1 MNALLVI
8 LKKNFRY
15 YGMIVALVAAM
26 IFFGVLTDGVLFR
39 PVNLTNL
46 VLQNSYVLIL
56 AVGMMLCILTGNI
69 DLSVGSVV
77 AFVGAVSAMMMVR
90 ANMNP
95 FLAMFLSLLIGGIIG
110 AWQGLCIAYFRMPA
124 FIVTL
129 AGMLAFR
136 GLAQVI
142 LKGQSYGPF
151 PRVFQSLSSGYIAD
165 PFGGARLGSVE
176 LHVLTLLIGAAL
188 SALIAVGQA
197 RERKRQRRYDFEL
210 SPRGVW
216 IAKLVFLIAV
226 IMTFSIVFA
235 LYRGVPNILALLGC
249 LIVLY
254 HFVTTKTVQG
264 RHIYALGG
272 NAKAAKLSG
281 IKTERVMFWVYA
293 NMGVIAAL
301 AGMVFAARL
310 NVATPKAGQ
319 NFELDAIAACYI
331 GGASTTGGVGT
342 IIGAIV
348 GGLFM
353 GVLNNGMSIL
363 GVSIDWQQAIKG
375 FVLLAAVGFDLYS
388 KMRASG
394 GDSLSKGGLSIFG
407 LRLDFLKRR
416 EALR

>member
-1 MNALLVI
+1 MMNTLLII
-8 LKKNFRY
+8 LRKNFRQ
-15 YGMIVALVAAM
+15 YGMIIALVAAM
-26 IFFGVLTDGVLFR
+26 ILFGVLTNGVLFR

-77 AFVGAVSAMMMVR
+77 AFVGAVSAVMMVDR
-90 ANMNP
+90 QFNP
-95 FLAMFLSLLIGGIIG
+95 FLAMALALLIGGLIG
-110 AWQGLCIAYFRMPA
+110 AWHGFWIAFLNIPA

-129 AGMLAFR
+129 SGMLVFR

-142 LKGQSYGPF
+142 LKGQSKGPF
-151 PRVFQSLSSGYIAD
+151 PVVFQALSSGYIAD
-165 PFGGARLGSVE
+165 PLGGVTVGATT
-176 LHVLTLLIGAAL
+176 LHLLTLIIGTVI
-188 SALIAVGQA
+188 SALIVIS
-197 RERKRQRRYDFEL
+197 EIRKRNRQRKFNFDLLPF
-210 SPRGVW
+210 GVW
-216 IAKLVFLIAV
+216 LAKVVLLVAV
-226 IMTFSIVFA
+226 IMAFSVVFA
-235 LYRGVPNILALLGC
+235 LYRGIPDILILLGA
-249 LIVLY
+249 LIIIY
-254 HFVTTKTVQG
+254 HFVTAQTVQG

-281 IKTERVMFWVYA
+281 IKTDQVMFWVYT

-319 NFELDAIAACYI
+319 NFELDAIASCYI
-331 GGASTTGGVGT
+331 GGASTTGGIGT

-353 GVLNNGMSIL
+353 GVLNNGMSII

-375 FVLLAAVGFDLYS
+375 FVLLAAVAFDLYS
-388 KMRASG
+388 KTRS
-394 GDSLSKGGLSIFG
+394 SK
-407 LRLDFLKRR
+407 
-416 EALR
+416 

>member
-1 MNALLVI
+1 MNAVFVI
-8 LKKNFRY
+8 LKKNFRQ
-15 YGMIVALVAAM
+15 YGMIIALVAAM
-26 IFFGVLTDGVLFR
+26 IFFGILTDGVLFK

-77 AFVGAVSAMMMVR
+77 AFVGAVSAIMMVD
-90 ANMNP
+90 ASINP
-95 FLAMFLSLLIGGIIG
+95 FLAMLITLLVGGIIG
-110 AWQGLCIAYFRMPA
+110 AWQGFWIAFIRIPA

-129 AGMLAFR
+129 AGMLVFR

-142 LKGQSYGPF
+142 LKGQSKGPY
-151 PRVFQSLSSGYIAD
+151 PQVFQALSSGYIAD
-165 PFGGARLGSVE
+165 PLGGLVLGGAGGIT
-176 LHVLTLLIGAAL
+176 LHLLTLIIGLII
-188 SALIAVGQA
+188 SALIVLS
-197 RERKRQRRYDFEL
+197 EIRKRKQQEQYNFDL
-210 SPRGVW
+210 LPMKVW
-216 IAKLVFLIAV
+216 IAKVIFLVAV
-226 IMTFSIVFA
+226 IMAFSIVFA
-235 LYRGVPNILALLGC
+235 LYRGIPNILILLGA
-249 LIVLY
+249 LIILY
-254 HFVTTKTVQG
+254 HFITAQTVQG

-281 IKTERVMFWVYA
+281 IKTEHVMFWVYT
-293 NMGVIAAL
+293 NMGVIAAI
-301 AGMVFAARL
+301 AGMVFTARL

-331 GGASTTGGVGT
+331 GGASTTGGIGT

-375 FVLLAAVGFDLYS
+375 FVLLAAVAFDLYS
-388 KMRASG
+388 KARSN
-394 GDSLSKGGLSIFG
+394 K
-407 LRLDFLKRR
+407 
-416 EALR
+416 